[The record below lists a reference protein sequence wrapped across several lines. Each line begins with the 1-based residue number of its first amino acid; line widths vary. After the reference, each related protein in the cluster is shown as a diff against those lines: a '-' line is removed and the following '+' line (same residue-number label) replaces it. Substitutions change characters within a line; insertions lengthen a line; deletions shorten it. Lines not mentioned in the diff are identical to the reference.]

1 MIWERATCAHFQL
14 LFYLPGPYA
23 DKPKLQVDSLGRT
36 LSRLLEQIHQHQE
49 GGLSLNKK
57 EMCFSSKVER
67 PDVAMGIHPGLHA
80 DGVFEFWEPTLDL
93 LLEENIVTVFTM
105 FSQEEYEMS
114 LVRLDGMFAKYSVN
128 EHFPKRDNEQL
139 FETQI

>member
-1 MIWERATCAHFQL
+1 M
-14 LFYLPGPYA
+14 LFGNGQHIYAYFPGSYA
-23 DKPKLQVDSLGRT
+23 DKPQLQVDGLGRT
-36 LSRLLEQIHQHQE
+36 LSRLLEQIHQHEE
-49 GGLSLNKK
+49 GGWVLNKK
-57 EMCFSSKVER
+57 VLIGGFSSKVER

-114 LVRLDGMFAKYSVN
+114 LVRLDGMFAKYAVKDQY
-128 EHFPKRDNEQL
+128 PKL
-139 FETQI
+139 FV

>member
-1 MIWERATCAHFQL
+1 M
-14 LFYLPGPYA
+14 
-23 DKPKLQVDSLGRT
+23 
-36 LSRLLEQIHQHQE
+36 
-49 GGLSLNKK
+49 
-57 EMCFSSKVER
+57 ER

-114 LVRLDGMFAKYSVN
+114 LVRLDGMFAKYVEINLPNCLQVCVRWSFFPQVSFQGKEQSWVN
-128 EHFPKRDNEQL
+128 PR
-139 FETQI
+139 ETDPT

>member
-1 MIWERATCAHFQL
+1 MI
-14 LFYLPGPYA
+14 
-23 DKPKLQVDSLGRT
+23 VDSL
-36 LSRLLEQIHQHQE
+36 
-49 GGLSLNKK
+49 SL
-57 EMCFSSKVER
+57 KVER

-93 LLEENIVTVFTM
+93 LLDENIVTVFTM

>member
-1 MIWERATCAHFQL
+1 M
-14 LFYLPGPYA
+14 
-23 DKPKLQVDSLGRT
+23 
-36 LSRLLEQIHQHQE
+36 
-49 GGLSLNKK
+49 LNKK
-57 EMCFSSKVER
+57 LLIGGFSSKVER

-114 LVRLDGMFAKYSVN
+114 LVRLDGMFAKYAVKDQY
-128 EHFPKRDNEQL
+128 PKL
-139 FETQI
+139 FV